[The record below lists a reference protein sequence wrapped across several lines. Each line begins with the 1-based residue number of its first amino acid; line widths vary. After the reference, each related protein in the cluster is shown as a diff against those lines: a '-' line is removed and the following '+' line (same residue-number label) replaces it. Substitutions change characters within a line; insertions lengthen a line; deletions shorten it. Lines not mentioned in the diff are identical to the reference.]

1 MPKKPMDFLAKKDWN
16 PNNPRNREKVW
27 IAEER
32 EKLEAKK
39 IEERRRE
46 IEREREAMELRLRT
60 NEARRREIECEGFE
74 SMKKSR
80 PPVVAR
86 LPINS
91 LDLSAFDSASELEPL
106 GMDRLK
112 AALQCRGVKCGGS
125 LQERAARLF
134 ALKGLRS
141 HEIDPKLLAS
151 SSRKRKRGKP

>member
-1 MPKKPMDFLAKKDWN
+1 MC
-16 PNNPRNREKVW
+16 KVW
-27 IAEER
+27 IAEEK

-46 IEREREAMELRLRT
+46 IEREREVMEMRLRT
-60 NEARRREIECEGFE
+60 TEARRRETECEGFV
-74 SMKKSR
+74 STNKAR
-80 PPVVAR
+80 PPVVPR

-91 LDLSAFDSASELEPL
+91 LDLSAFDSALELEPL

-125 LQERAARLF
+125 LHERAARLF

-151 SSRKRKRGKP
+151 SSRKRRRDK